1 MVRIH
6 KKKKKNSEVILQDRK
21 IGQAL
26 EIYVLR

>member
-6 KKKKKNSEVILQDRK
+6 KKKKNSEVILQDRK

-26 EIYVLR
+26 GIYVLR